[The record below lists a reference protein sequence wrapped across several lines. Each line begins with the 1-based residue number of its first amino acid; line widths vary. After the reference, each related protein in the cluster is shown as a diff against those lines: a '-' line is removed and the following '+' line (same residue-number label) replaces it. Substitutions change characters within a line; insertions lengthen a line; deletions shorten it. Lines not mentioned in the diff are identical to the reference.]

1 MAYYDKLK
9 NIIQCIPDRFKFAPL
24 MIIIVFIS
32 SVLTSIMINI
42 LYSIIKK
49 TIKYIITKIKMMN
62 IKHNNYQY
70 TDREESIDG
79 VKEKR
84 EKIHIN

>member
-1 MAYYDKLK
+1 
-9 NIIQCIPDRFKFAPL
+9 

>member
-1 MAYYDKLK
+1 
-9 NIIQCIPDRFKFAPL
+9 
-24 MIIIVFIS
+24 
-32 SVLTSIMINI
+32 MINI